1 MGIRLHA
8 RAINQRIFA
17 VAETAKA
24 DRPLGSVRIVDLTSV
39 IMGPFATHILA
50 DMRAESSDVRFLP
63 ERDAS
68 TIAQPSLARAR
79 AKRSA
84 TTPTSRFVAGPL
96 TSTESMC
103 VLKRKENPTWYRF
116 RTMN

>member
-24 DRPLGSVRIVDLTSV
+24 DGPMGSVRIVDLTSV

-50 DMRAESSDVRFLP
+50 DMRAE
-63 ERDAS
+63 
-68 TIAQPSLARAR
+68 
-79 AKRSA
+79 RSA
-84 TTPTSRFVAGPL
+84 TRPTSGFVAGPL
-96 TSTESMC
+96 TSIESKN
-103 VLKRKENPTWYRF
+103 LFLRRKENSTWYRF